1 MKRTGLNIICSL
13 LLAGGMCA
21 CTATPK
27 QTEEIKWSERMAQS
41 EMQRFPEPW
50 MIEKAKKPRWGYTHG
65 LVVKSML
72 EEWKHTGDT
81 AYYNYA
87 KIYADSLI
95 DTDGKIKTMKYLSF
109 NIDNINA
116 GKILFDFYEKTGDG
130 RYKVAM
136 DTLRKQLAEQPRT
149 SEGGFWHK
157 LVYPHQMWL
166 DGIFMASPYLAQY
179 GNVFKDT
186 TVNADIVNQIKLIAR
201 KTYDPKT
208 GLFYH
213 GWDESKTQN
222 WANKETGCSPN
233 FWSRSI
239 GWYAA
244 AVVDVL
250 DYMPAQFEGR
260 DSIMTIIN
268 TLAEGIVKYQ
278 EPETGVWWQV
288 TDQNNRKGNYLES
301 SASSLF
307 VYFLCKA
314 VNKGYIPVEYKAAA
328 ERGFNGMGKST
339 ALSIICS
346 LNKPYRG
353 KVEIS
358 PLNKNSFD
366 TLVAVLP
373 QNPQTL
379 FLKKTVLEDLYEVF
393 DGRKISKEEKERRV
407 TAAVKLCRLENLCN
421 RHPYDLSGGEQQRA
435 ALAKILLIRPQ
446 TLTA

>member
-157 LVYPHQMWL
+157 LIYQPGFPLRWKPGGSLYPGALHAAIPATRNGESNEAYPH
-166 DGIFMASPYLAQY
+166 GILYL
-179 GNVFKDT
+179 
-186 TVNADIVNQIKLIAR
+186 
-201 KTYDPKT
+201 
-208 GLFYH
+208 
-213 GWDESKTQN
+213 
-222 WANKETGCSPN
+222 
-233 FWSRSI
+233 
-239 GWYAA
+239 
-244 AVVDVL
+244 
-250 DYMPAQFEGR
+250 
-260 DSIMTIIN
+260 
-268 TLAEGIVKYQ
+268 
-278 EPETGVWWQV
+278 
-288 TDQNNRKGNYLES
+288 
-301 SASSLF
+301 
-307 VYFLCKA
+307 
-314 VNKGYIPVEYKAAA
+314 
-328 ERGFNGMGKST
+328 
-339 ALSIICS
+339 
-346 LNKPYRG
+346 
-353 KVEIS
+353 
-358 PLNKNSFD
+358 
-366 TLVAVLP
+366 
-373 QNPQTL
+373 
-379 FLKKTVLEDLYEVF
+379 
-393 DGRKISKEEKERRV
+393 
-407 TAAVKLCRLENLCN
+407 
-421 RHPYDLSGGEQQRA
+421 
-435 ALAKILLIRPQ
+435 
-446 TLTA
+446 

>member
-13 LLAGGMCA
+13 LLVGGMCA

-95 DTDGKIKTMKYLSF
+95 DTDGKIKTMKYLSL

-136 DTLRKQLAEQPRT
+136 DTLRKQLTEQPRT

-157 LVYPHQMWL
+157 LIYPHQMWL

-186 TVNADIVNQIKLIAR
+186 TVNADIVNQIMLIAR

-268 TLAEGIVKYQ
+268 MLAEGIVKYQ
-278 EPETGVWWQV
+278 DPETGVWWQV

-314 VNKGYIPVEYKAAA
+314 VNKGYISSEYKMAA
-328 ERGFNGMGKST
+328 ERGFNGLIKQF
-339 ALSIICS
+339 I
-346 LNKPYRG
+346 
-353 KVEIS
+353 
-358 PLNKNSFD
+358 
-366 TLVAVLP
+366 
-373 QNPQTL
+373 
-379 FLKKTVLEDLYEVF
+379 
-393 DGRKISKEEKERRV
+393 KEEPDGSYTITNCCAVAGLGGKGNRDGSFAYYIGEPV
-407 TAAVKLCRLENLCN
+407 IENDPKSVGSFILAAIEYEKM
-421 RHPYDLSGGEQQRA
+421 
-435 ALAKILLIRPQ
+435 K
-446 TLTA
+446 

>member
-13 LLAGGMCA
+13 LLVGGMCA

-27 QTEEIKWSERMAQS
+27 QTEEIKWSERIAQS

-136 DTLRKQLAEQPRT
+136 DTLRKQLTEQPRI

-157 LVYPHQMWL
+157 LIYPHQMWL

-186 TVNADIVNQIKLIAR
+186 TVNADIVNQIMLIAR

-208 GLFYH
+208 GCFIMVGMRARH
-213 GWDESKTQN
+213 K
-222 WANKETGCSPN
+222 
-233 FWSRSI
+233 I
-239 GWYAA
+239 GQIRKPDAHPISGA
-244 AVVDVL
+244 AV
-250 DYMPAQFEGR
+250 
-260 DSIMTIIN
+260 
-268 TLAEGIVKYQ
+268 
-278 EPETGVWWQV
+278 
-288 TDQNNRKGNYLES
+288 
-301 SASSLF
+301 
-307 VYFLCKA
+307 
-314 VNKGYIPVEYKAAA
+314 
-328 ERGFNGMGKST
+328 
-339 ALSIICS
+339 
-346 LNKPYRG
+346 
-353 KVEIS
+353 
-358 PLNKNSFD
+358 
-366 TLVAVLP
+366 
-373 QNPQTL
+373 
-379 FLKKTVLEDLYEVF
+379 
-393 DGRKISKEEKERRV
+393 
-407 TAAVKLCRLENLCN
+407 
-421 RHPYDLSGGEQQRA
+421 
-435 ALAKILLIRPQ
+435 
-446 TLTA
+446 

>member
-13 LLAGGMCA
+13 LLVGGMCA

-136 DTLRKQLAEQPRT
+136 DTLRKQLTEQPRT

-157 LVYPHQMWL
+157 LIYPHQMWL

-213 GWDESKTQN
+213 GWDHWLLTQPGYRLN
-222 WANKETGCSPN
+222 RA
-233 FWSRSI
+233 
-239 GWYAA
+239 
-244 AVVDVL
+244 
-250 DYMPAQFEGR
+250 MPAQFEGR

-268 TLAEGIVKYQ
+268 TLAEGIVKNRMLTQ
-278 EPETGVWWQV
+278 FLAGD
-288 TDQNNRKGNYLES
+288 DQNIKAGIFRRF
-301 SASSLF
+301 LF
-307 VYFLCKA
+307 SVA
-314 VNKGYIPVEYKAAA
+314 DVSPW
-328 ERGFNGMGKST
+328 
-339 ALSIICS
+339 SI
-346 LNKPYRG
+346 K
-353 KVEIS
+353 
-358 PLNKNSFD
+358 
-366 TLVAVLP
+366 
-373 QNPQTL
+373 
-379 FLKKTVLEDLYEVF
+379 
-393 DGRKISKEEKERRV
+393 
-407 TAAVKLCRLENLCN
+407 
-421 RHPYDLSGGEQQRA
+421 
-435 ALAKILLIRPQ
+435 RPQ
-446 TLTA
+446 SVDSTV